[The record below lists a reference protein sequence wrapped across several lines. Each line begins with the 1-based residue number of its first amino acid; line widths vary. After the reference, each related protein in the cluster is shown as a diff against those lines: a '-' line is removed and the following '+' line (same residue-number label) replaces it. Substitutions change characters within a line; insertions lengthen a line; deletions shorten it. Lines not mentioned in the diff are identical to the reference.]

1 MKKLNRFDLLRN
13 ERGASLMELAI
24 LLPLFLLLVAI
35 AVDLGRASYLVQE
48 LQGAALAA
56 AAYGAQNPTDTT
68 GMSNAAKDDAPNVP
82 SLSVGTPS
90 YGCECAT
97 DTTGSTYSANCAIP
111 PTCTTS
117 NVVYRVNVTVTANY
131 TTLFPWPR
139 IPSSMSFS
147 SSASMRSAGS

>member
-1 MKKLNRFDLLRN
+1 MQKRNRCDLLRS
-13 ERGASLMELAI
+13 ECGASLVELAMLMPVFV
-24 LLPLFLLLVAI
+24 LLMAV

-48 LQGAALAA
+48 IQGAALAA
-56 AAYGAQNPTDTT
+56 VAYGAQNPTDLT

-82 SLSVGTPS
+82 NLSVGSPT

-97 DTTGSTYSANCAIP
+97 DTTGSTYSANCAVTP
-111 PTCTTS
+111 SCASS
-117 NVVYRVNVTVTANY
+117 NVVYRVKVTVTAPY